1 MVMPAK
7 VKVPA
12 PLTVT
17 LAVLAMPRLAVVIVL
32 TVPPPLTVRLPGRTT
47 AAPVP
52 AMVTVPALT

>member
-1 MVMPAK
+1 MPAN

-12 PLTVT
+12 PLIVT
-17 LAVLAMPRLAVVIVL
+17 LAVVAMPRFVVEVVL

-47 AAPVP
+47 AAPIP